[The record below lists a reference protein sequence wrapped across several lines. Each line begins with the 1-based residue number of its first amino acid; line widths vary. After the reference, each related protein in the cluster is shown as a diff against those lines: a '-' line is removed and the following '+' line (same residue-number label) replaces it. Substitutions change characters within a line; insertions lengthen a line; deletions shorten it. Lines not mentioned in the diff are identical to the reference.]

1 MSQTVVT
8 RRALAA
14 TVAVLALGALAI
26 CMEQSVSAVAQST
39 ATITPSLSPNR
50 LDAKGSLT
58 LTIVYAGI
66 TSSVPS
72 PARRA
77 LLRFPAGLHLEIPA
91 LRSCSAARLRAHG
104 AGDCPVQSKI
114 GYGQALV
121 ESNAGSQFI
130 TEHVTLS
137 VFLGPLQNF
146 QPTFE
151 VLGVG
156 STPLQQRIVL
166 SGTVVSDHAPYGEAL
181 VMHIPPIPTLP
192 LEPDASLAW
201 LTLTVG
207 TTTHRMARDAN
218 TVVVPERCPTGGF
231 PFAGEFTYADG
242 STSSALATALCPQ

>member
-1 MSQTVVT
+1 MG
-8 RRALAA
+8 AF
-14 TVAVLALGALAI
+14 AVYMA
-26 CMEQSVSAVAQST
+26 QSVAAVAQTT

-50 LDAKGSLT
+50 LNAKGSLT
-58 LTIVYAGI
+58 LTIDYAGV

-77 LLRFPAGLHLEIPA
+77 LLRFPAGLRLEIPA
-91 LRSCSAARLRAHG
+91 LRSCSAARLRLHG
-104 AGDCPVQSKI
+104 AGACPVQSKI

-130 TEHVTLS
+130 TEHVALS

-156 STPLQQRIVL
+156 TTPLQQRIVL
-166 SGTVVSDHAPYGEAL
+166 SGTVVPDHAPYGEAL

-192 LEPDASLAW
+192 LEPDASLLW

-207 TTTHRMARDAN
+207 TTTHRLARDVN
-218 TVVVPERCPTGGF
+218 TVVVPERCPAGGF
-231 PFAGEFTYADG
+231 PFASEFTYADG
-242 STSSALATALCPQ
+242 STSSALATALCPH